1 MARSKKYQEW
11 LDRGQSNFLPQATE
25 GPPRALFPAYNDD
38 DGLAANHLP
47 PNDDNPPEPDPQAPQ
62 AVKAEPAEPEPGG
75 EIVIEV
81 YARLPAKDCPD
92 PAQVRPDAEDAYCAQ
107 ILRFTLGSLL
117 VEELTNDITRITD
130 DVRRIL
136 KDDYYRI
143 NKMAIAYKTGEV
155 GGAPLQGDFV
165 LPGFWIEQIRQK
177 IAPGLA
183 AVAEITVNVPEALLQ
198 ISTLVSEVPEADPAV
213 KQEEV

>member
-1 MARSKKYQEW
+1 
-11 LDRGQSNFLPQATE
+11 
-25 GPPRALFPAYNDD
+25 
-38 DGLAANHLP
+38 
-47 PNDDNPPEPDPQAPQ
+47 
-62 AVKAEPAEPEPGG
+62 
-75 EIVIEV
+75 
-81 YARLPAKDCPD
+81 
-92 PAQVRPDAEDAYCAQ
+92 
-107 ILRFTLGSLL
+107 
-117 VEELTNDITRITD
+117 
-130 DVRRIL
+130 
-136 KDDYYRI
+136 
-143 NKMAIAYKTGEV
+143 MAIAYKTGEV